1 MSISSASARG
11 GDRMEA
17 RPRPA
22 SAQEMMEDTSIKMS
36 EKTGQAV
43 ETIKQWGIV
52 QHYLVPA
59 AQWTGH
65 KYQQAP
71 MSIRIALLSFA
82 ALSAIPL
89 ACFLGFMGVV
99 TSGCLVLGGLAVT
112 VVEGGFAAFGSLFLL
127 PALGVA
133 LLVAGGLG
141 LTGMTGFVTYRCA
154 HYVFDKMFGPGTK
167 EAIRGTIEQA
177 SGTGREKMATST

>member
-1 MSISSASARG
+1 MSTSS
-11 GDRMEA
+11 
-17 RPRPA
+17 RPRTAPSAKEMLEDA
-22 SAQEMMEDTSIKMS
+22 SLKMS
-36 EKTGQAV
+36 ERTDQAV
-43 ETIKQWGIV
+43 QNIEQWDIV
-52 QHYLVPA
+52 QNYIVPA
-59 AQWTGH
+59 AQWTRT

-71 MSIRIALLSFA
+71 VAIRSSVVSFA

-99 TSGCLVLGGLAVT
+99 TAGCLILGGLAVT

-141 LTGMTGFVTYRCA
+141 LAAMTGFVTYRCA
-154 HYVFDKMFGPGTK
+154 HYVFDKMFGPETK
-167 EAIRGTIEQA
+167 ESIRGKVEQVQI
-177 SGTGREKMATST
+177 G

>member
-1 MSISSASARG
+1 MSTSSHS
-11 GDRMEA
+11 
-17 RPRPA
+17 RPAA
-22 SAQEMMEDTSIKMS
+22 SAQEMLEDTSIKMS
-36 EKTGQAV
+36 EKTDQAV
-43 ETIKQWGIV
+43 ETVKQWGFV
-52 QHYLVPA
+52 QHYVVPA

-71 MSIRIALLSFA
+71 MAIRSSLVSFI

-99 TSGCLVLGGLAVT
+99 TAACLLLGGLAVT

-133 LLVAGGLG
+133 LLVACGLG
-141 LTGMTGFVTYRCA
+141 LTGMTGFATYRCA
-154 HYVFDKMFGPGTK
+154 HYVFDKVLGPDTK
-167 EAIRGTIEQA
+167 ETIRNKAEQA
-177 SGTGREKMATST
+177 QGGARERVEKVQGDVSL